1 MDWMDLLGFVF
12 DLCEAVGC
20 WRFLLC
26 VGAAV
31 GVAVLVCAR
40 VESRPLR
47 VVLAGP
53 VVLGGIATGSI
64 WESRKR

>member
-1 MDWMDLLGFVF
+1 MDWMDLLGLVF
-12 DLCEAVGC
+12 DLCEALGC

-31 GVAVLVCAR
+31 GLAILICAR
-40 VESRPLR
+40 IESRSCR
-47 VVLAGP
+47 VALAAP
-53 VVLGGIATGSI
+53 VVVGGIVTGSI